1 MILSI
6 LHRYVFVC
14 FLFTSLISN
23 AQEWMSNLKV
33 AQNLALVQNKMVLM
47 IWEEE
52 TFNDYPVI
60 IISSDN
66 KQIYLS
72 DLFEE
77 EDLNKIIWDY
87 FVPVVV
93 SEYVYDD
100 LYEKVKDKRAQSYID
115 KLSDASLKVM
125 DIHGNI
131 VNVKMS
137 YDEEFNLSNILED
150 YALKTDFLAQELRN
164 YLQTKN
170 FLSAYFLASKY
181 LDYLMYQKYKIRP
194 NLINLSKIYMEEA
207 GELLSLEPA
216 DKQPEFA
223 QRLEMLRLQAAL
235 LEGKSDR
242 VIRILKKIDKSDIYE
257 SNKEY
262 QAFLNYTAY
271 LINKDNTNVAIW
283 KPMVSAINLK
293 KSESII
299 KAKLR

>member
-1 MILSI
+1 
-6 LHRYVFVC
+6 
-14 FLFTSLISN
+14 
-23 AQEWMSNLKV
+23 MSNLKV

-60 IISSDN
+60 IISRDN

-100 LYEKVKDKRAQSYID
+100 LYEKVKDKRPQSYID

-131 VNVKMS
+131 VNVKMP

-194 NLINLSKIYMEEA
+194 NLINLSKIYMDEA
-207 GELLSLEPA
+207 RELLSLEPA

-223 QRLEMLRLQAAL
+223 QRLEMLQLQADL

-242 VIRILKKIDKSDIYE
+242 VIRILKKMDKNVIYE
-257 SNKEY
+257 TNKEY
-262 QAFLNYTAY
+262 EAFLNYTAY
-271 LINKDNTNVAIW
+271 LINKDYTKAAVW

-293 KSESII
+293 KSEGVI

>member
-1 MILSI
+1 
-6 LHRYVFVC
+6 
-14 FLFTSLISN
+14 
-23 AQEWMSNLKV
+23 
-33 AQNLALVQNKMVLM
+33 MVLM

-100 LYEKVKDKRAQSYID
+100 LYEKVKDKRPQSYID

-131 VNVKMS
+131 VNVKMP

-207 GELLSLEPA
+207 RELLSLEPA
-216 DKQPEFA
+216 DKQLEFA
-223 QRLEMLRLQAAL
+223 QRLEMLRLQADL

-242 VIRILKKIDKSDIYE
+242 VIRILKKMDKNDIYE

-271 LINKDNTNVAIW
+271 LINKDNTKAAIW
-283 KPMVSAINLK
+283 KPMVSAINLN
-293 KSESII
+293 KSEGII